1 MLNIIQMLE
10 DNLLAAK
17 PLSSRE
23 KKIIEKVYLHP
34 SSAMCYTYDN
44 KPVGACLK
52 QAWLYHKNAEPSNT
66 ITSYGIFVAESGN
79 IWEDWLIKNY
89 REMGIYIDSNVKL
102 VNNDLHTSC
111 EIDILHT
118 NPEKGTREVTECKTY
133 TGSNYYAA
141 RELLGYK
148 DKNPKPKDS
157 HLLQCVKYLMV
168 LKDYDIDTVNLVYL
182 DRSCSSFF
190 NNKQFKIYLIG
201 SEIYYDTFY
210 QGALRTIH
218 VDSFNIESLKEK
230 DDALLKLLDLN
241 YVPDPDYKISYTM
254 QDVEEKY
261 RNDLI
266 SKTAY
271 TKVEKGQVLPED
283 MSDWQCRYCKYGK
296 NHDTG
301 YSTCIETQN
310 V

>member
-10 DNLLAAK
+10 ESLLSER
-17 PLSSRE
+17 PLVSLH
-23 KKIIEKVYLHP
+23 KKKGEEIYLHP
-34 SSAMCYTYDN
+34 SSAMCYSYDN
-44 KPVGACLK
+44 KPIGACLK
-52 QAWLYHKNAEPSNT
+52 QAWLYHKDAAVSNK
-66 ITSYGIFVAESGN
+66 IDSYGIFVASSGN
-79 IWEDWLIKNY
+79 IWEDWLISHYKN
-89 REMGIYIDSNVKL
+89 MGIYLANNVKL
-102 VNNDLHTSC
+102 VNNDLKVSC

-118 NPEKGTREVTECKTY
+118 NPENNTREVTECKTY

-141 RELLGYK
+141 KELLGYK
-148 DKNPKPKDS
+148 DQNPKPKDS
-157 HLLQCVKYLMV
+157 HLLQCVKYLMI
-168 LKDYDIDTVNLVYL
+168 LDEYDIHVVNLVYI

-201 SEIYYDTFY
+201 KEIYYDTFY

-218 VDSFNIESLKEK
+218 VNTFNTDSLIEK

-241 YVPDPDYKISYTM
+241 YVPDPDYKISYTL
-254 QDVEEKY
+254 QDVEEKFKAG
-261 RNDLI
+261 LL

-271 TKVEKGQVLPED
+271 SKVEKDQVQPSD

-296 NHDTG
+296 NRDTG
-301 YSTCIETQN
+301 FSTCIETQN